1 MSNNFNRRGI
11 FEIVNCILRQLA
23 DGSLKKTHIGHKA
36 NLDTFTLNKYLDML
50 IRLVLI
56 EYHPKLACYTITQ
69 KGHFYLQEY
78 GKLSM
83 LIDIEPQI
91 PEVF

>member
-1 MSNNFNRRGI
+1 MSMNFNRRGI

-23 DGSLKKTHIGHKA
+23 DGPLKKSHIGHKA

-50 IRLVLI
+50 MRLVLI
-56 EYHPKLACYTITQ
+56 EYNHKLSCYTITQ
-69 KGHFYLQEY
+69 KGHLYLKEY
-78 GKLSM
+78 EKLSM
-83 LIDIEPQI
+83 LIKEELQL